1 MYRLKLIHSHPP
13 RMRRLV
19 TWWATWWF
27 IAFWPPTQIWL
38 RLHSFFFWNNTFL
51 PFSNSSDFCCPDL
64 CRRIWTYAR
73 EDNKSSTWD
82 STRLQTVVFVMWSFW
97 SFVSCPAFQNAIRNN
112 FCTSC
117 LQPIIFENSMQQ
129 NVSSHIA
136 TEIAILSQSDFNS
149 RKNFNG
155 CNIQKNED
163 TIFLT
168 NQRAAFCSRAPHCL
182 LSTSPT
188 YT

>member
-1 MYRLKLIHSHPP
+1 MSHMMIHRILTAYTNLTTFAFIFFLKQHIFALFK
-13 RMRRLV
+13 LL
-19 TWWATWWF
+19 
-27 IAFWPPTQIWL
+27 WL
-38 RLHSFFFWNNTFL
+38 F
-51 PFSNSSDFCCPDL
+51 CPDL
-64 CRRIWTYAR
+64 CRRIWAYTR
-73 EDNKSSTWD
+73 ENNESSTWD

-97 SFVSCPAFQNAIRNN
+97 SFVSCPATQNAIRNN

-136 TEIAILSQSDFNS
+136 TEIAILSQTDFNS
-149 RKNFNG
+149 RRFNG
-155 CNIQKNED
+155 YNIQKNED